1 MKRIT
6 TALMILTLLVA
17 PAVAQEDDEES
28 KGEEVVI
35 DTPYEEEVTLTI
47 PEDYETLREY
57 YIELAELYQEAKYD
71 LDQELEATEALL
83 ANQERLLQ
91 YREEDRELLREVRED
106 ISKPTLP
113 EFLNH
118 GPLVG
123 VGTSY
128 NAPYTIHAGYQITIL
143 RSFKLQVQAQY
154 PFGAAVMVG
163 WEF

>member
-1 MKRIT
+1 MNKTIVV
-6 TALMILTLLVA
+6 LIIVFLLPIFSNVA
-17 PAVAQEDDEES
+17 EES
-28 KGEEVVI
+28 EKVVI
-35 DTPYEEEVTLTI
+35 DTPYEEEVTATV

-57 YIELAELYQEAKYD
+57 YLELAELYQEAKYD
-71 LDQELEATEALL
+71 LDQEIEATDTLL
-83 ANQERLLQ
+83 SNQEKLLQ

-128 NAPYTIHAGYQITIL
+128 YAPYTFHVGYQIIIL
-143 RSFKLQVQAQY
+143 QSFTLQVQAQY
-154 PFGAAVMVG
+154 PFGANVMVG
-163 WEF
+163 WQF